1 MMECPYCESVFSSDG
16 SFRVHK
22 HRYHAGLEYRRPTP
36 IEEDTPPTD
45 PITPPIPTQEPPIS
59 RPNTP
64 VTIVQVQSE
73 FKDNPMVDDDKGL
86 KKDLKNELKTKPQDW
101 DESIGWVIGIGAVVG
116 AVILAF
122 LGKR

>member
-16 SFRVHK
+16 SYRVHK

-36 IEEDTPPTD
+36 IEEDTTPTD
-45 PITPPIPTQEPPIS
+45 TITPPITS
-59 RPNTP
+59 ANTP